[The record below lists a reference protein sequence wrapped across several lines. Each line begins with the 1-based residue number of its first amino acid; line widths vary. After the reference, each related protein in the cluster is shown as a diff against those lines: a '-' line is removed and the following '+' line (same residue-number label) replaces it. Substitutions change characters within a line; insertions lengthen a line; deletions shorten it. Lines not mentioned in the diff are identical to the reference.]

1 MFKFRRKSELGVAGG
16 LRSDRLTSAAS
27 TLQRL
32 ALPRGS
38 GSPAQTR
45 LSAMTIES
53 TWAEDCAD
61 GRAEAARLLTEA
73 RLTGCPISLFAK
85 CHTLVEGGGPPTGHS
100 VGFFTAIVLE
110 AVG

>member
-1 MFKFRRKSELGVAGG
+1 
-16 LRSDRLTSAAS
+16 
-27 TLQRL
+27 
-32 ALPRGS
+32 
-38 GSPAQTR
+38 
-45 LSAMTIES
+45 MTIES